1 MLKIKH
7 TELESVWNNILMLNT
22 INISG
27 IFDKKKN
34 IT

>member
-1 MLKIKH
+1 MIKIKY

-22 INISG
+22 MNISG
-27 IFDKKKN
+27 IFDKKEN